1 MKILKPMLAGLVFAT
16 VLLAGGGTCLA
27 ASPAAPPAPPAA
39 KVPAAPPAAEAYAA
53 VPTIEFDQL
62 TRGQKGYG
70 FTVFAG
76 SEPERFEV
84 EVLGIKRAQ
93 DIAGVD
99 HLITRLSGHGLEK
112 SGVAGGMSGSPVY
125 FDGKLAGAV
134 AFTYNFASE
143 PIAGITPIG
152 AMRELPFEKG
162 ASGLLPITAPQRRP
176 VALAPVTLA
185 DLLDDDPGRKAFDQM
200 LDLLAPAG
208 GGGRSAVTFASSGL
222 PSEIRR
228 MLESRLGPL
237 APSAPPAGSRQ
248 VKGGGGGADPAGGV
262 PARPVE
268 AGDSVALV
276 MVRGDLDLSAVG
288 TVTDRIGD
296 RVLVFG
302 HQIFGGTG
310 GLGPMRFPMAEA
322 EVVTVMPGLEES
334 FKIANVGAPIGSFLE
349 DRGVGSVAISG
360 PVWPMVPVAIKV
372 RPTDGAPER
381 TFHTEVAGDRLFR
394 GFLIVMS
401 TVGAVAG
408 VGHDQGAQSV
418 DVDFCFRLA
427 KVDDLCGQYS
437 YAGGQ
442 AVVDAAFQLMEYSTF
457 FAFNDFEEVTI
468 DSVEIEFNLREER
481 RSTLVAAW
489 PDRRKVAPGDK
500 LGLWLEIEDYQG
512 GRRRERLEYS
522 IPRDVAGRFYLMIGD
537 GQTVDRTYAQLEK
550 PQAKSLRHGLELLR
564 EKRSSRELHLFGLE
578 RGAGITLGGRALPEL
593 PGSQRT
599 LFGAAAEASLPWR
612 IVGEKVVKLD
622 NVATGMVRIDL
633 EVQRPLGGA
642 AP

>member
-1 MKILKPMLAGLVFAT
+1 MKILKPMLVDLLLTFALLSGAGV
-16 VLLAGGGTCLA
+16 CLA
-27 ASPAAPPAPPAA
+27 APAAP
-39 KVPAAPPAAEAYAA
+39 VEG
-53 VPTIEFDQL
+53 VPTISFEQL

-84 EVLGIKRAQ
+84 EVLGIKHAQ
-93 DIAGVD
+93 DVAGVD
-99 HLITRLSGHGLEK
+99 HLITKLSGHGLEK

-152 AMRELPFEKG
+152 AMRELPFDRG
-162 ASGLLPITAPQRRP
+162 ASGLLTVVAPQRRP
-176 VALAPVTLA
+176 VGLAPVGLA
-185 DLLDDDPGRKAFDQM
+185 DLLDDDPGRAAFEQM
-200 LDLLAPAG
+200 LQLLSPAA

-222 PSEIRR
+222 NGEIRR
-228 MLESRLGPL
+228 LLEGRLGPL
-237 APSAPPAGSRQ
+237 APSAPSVAASGSRAAAS
-248 VKGGGGGADPAGGV
+248 GGGGSSATGGGS
-262 PARPVE
+262 ARPVK

-302 HQIFGGTG
+302 HQIFGGSG

-322 EVVTVMPGLEES
+322 EVVTVMPGVEES

-349 DRGVGSVAISG
+349 DRGVGSVAMAG
-360 PVWPMVPVAIKV
+360 PVWPMVPVTVKV

-381 TFHTEVAGDRLFR
+381 TFQTEVAGDRLFR
-394 GFLIVMS
+394 GFLIVLS

-408 VGHDQGAQSV
+408 VGHDQGSQSV

-468 DSVEIEFNLREER
+468 DAVEVEVDLREDR

-489 PDRRKVAPGDK
+489 PDRRTVAPGEK

-564 EKRSSRELHLFGLE
+564 EKRSSRQLHLFGLE

-599 LFGAAAEASLPWR
+599 LFGAAAEATLPWR
-612 IVGEKVVKLD
+612 IVGEKVIELD

-633 EVQRPLGGA
+633 EVERPLGGA